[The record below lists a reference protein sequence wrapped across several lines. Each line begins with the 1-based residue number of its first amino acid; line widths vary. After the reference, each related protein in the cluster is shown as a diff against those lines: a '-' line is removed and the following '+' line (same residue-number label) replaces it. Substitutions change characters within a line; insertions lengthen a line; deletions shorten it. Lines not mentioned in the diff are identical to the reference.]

1 MSRFC
6 PECGQYCRRPA
17 YSSDRYIGL
26 VQRAASEYG
35 VTADDVTGSARFPMV
50 IRARFVAAYVLRNHY
65 RLSFPE
71 VARVLNKDHS
81 SVMRGI
87 KAVARRMGEFG
98 DVVERLTAV
107 AVEEGRAA

>member
-6 PECGQYCRRPA
+6 PECGQYCRRPSF
-17 YSSDRYIGL
+17 SSDRYVGL
-26 VQRAASEYG
+26 IQRAASEYG
-35 VTADDVTGSARFPMV
+35 VTADDVTGSSRFPMV
-50 IRARFVAAYVLRNHY
+50 VRARFVAAYVLRHHY

-71 VARVLNKDHS
+71 IARVLAKDHS

-87 KAVARRMGEFG
+87 KAVERRMGEFG
-98 DVVERLTAV
+98 AVVESLTAV